1 MFDLLLGITGILF
14 GLVLAKIAPEELND
28 GRIYFELAATLLFL
42 AMMALPFLYVAWWM
56 ALALALLGIALL
68 FMKKAYFDA
77 IKYLYLLVPYFLV
90 PDTIQ
95 IFAAIG
101 IFLYGLP
108 AGTLWQ
114 MKLKI

>member
-1 MFDLLLGITGILF
+1 MFDLLLGISGILF
-14 GLVLAKIAPEELND
+14 GLVLAKISPEELND

-42 AMMALPFLYVAWWM
+42 AMMALPFFYVAWWT
-56 ALALALLGIALL
+56 ALPLALVGILLLS
-68 FMKKAYFDA
+68 MKKVYAEVLT
-77 IKYLYLLVPYFLV
+77 YLCLLVPYFLV